1 MKGDDI
7 SNDQRI
13 LAGIFSNDLN
23 AIIHQLYKQYSGM
36 VIAYII
42 TNLGSRQDG
51 EDVFQ
56 EALIAFI
63 NLVKSGKF
71 RGEASLQTTF
81 VSIARNIWLNEQ
93 RKRKSLDTRGKLFEN
108 ARQQEAD
115 PASLLLQREVSEQ
128 FLDLMSRL
136 GDSCKS
142 LLTMVY
148 YENLTY
154 REILERTHFESEQV
168 IRNKKYKCM
177 KELTDLIKDNPSLK
191 NFFIKKSLFEVT
203 KPLPAFTNMNQLF
216 IEKAGKRSLKS
227 VTYPRAHHRN

>member
-1 MKGDDI
+1 MKGDEI

-42 TNLGSRQDG
+42 TNQGSQQDG

-71 RGEASLQTTF
+71 RGEASLQTAF

-108 ARQQEAD
+108 AREQEAD
-115 PASLLLQREVSEQ
+115 PATLLLQREVSEQ

-148 YENLTY
+148 YENLSY
-154 REILERTHFESEQV
+154 KEILERTHFESEQV

-177 KELTDLIKDNPSLK
+177 KELTDLIKDNPTLK
-191 NFFIKKSLFEVT
+191 NFF
-203 KPLPAFTNMNQLF
+203 
-216 IEKAGKRSLKS
+216 
-227 VTYPRAHHRN
+227 

>member
-1 MKGDDI
+1 MKGDEI

-23 AIIHQLYKQYSGM
+23 AIIHQLYKQYSGV

-42 TNLGSRQDG
+42 TNQGSQQDG

-81 VSIARNIWLNEQ
+81 VAIARNIWLNEQ
-93 RKRKSLDTRGKLFEN
+93 KKRKSLDTRGKLYEN
-108 ARQQEAD
+108 ARQQESD
-115 PASLLLQREVSEQ
+115 PSSLLLQREVSEQ
-128 FLDLMSRL
+128 FLALMGRL
-136 GDSCKS
+136 GESCKS

-148 YENLTY
+148 YENLSFK
-154 REILERTHFESEQV
+154 EILERTHYENEQV

-177 KELTDLIKDNPSLK
+177 KELTDLIKDNPTLR
-191 NFFIKKSLFEVT
+191 NFF
-203 KPLPAFTNMNQLF
+203 
-216 IEKAGKRSLKS
+216 
-227 VTYPRAHHRN
+227 

>member
-1 MKGDDI
+1 MKGDEI

-42 TNLGSRQDG
+42 SNQGSQQDG

-81 VSIARNIWLNEQ
+81 VSISRNIWFNEQ
-93 RKRKSLDTRGKLFEN
+93 KKRKSLDTRGKLFEN
-108 ARQQEAD
+108 ARQPEAD
-115 PASLLLQREVSEQ
+115 PASQLLEREVSEQ
-128 FLDLMSRL
+128 FLNLMSRL
-136 GDSCKS
+136 GESCKS

-148 YENLTY
+148 YENLSNKD
-154 REILERTHFESEQV
+154 ILERTHYESEQV

-177 KELTDLIKDNPSLK
+177 KELTELIKDNPILK
-191 NFFIKKSLFEVT
+191 NFF
-203 KPLPAFTNMNQLF
+203 
-216 IEKAGKRSLKS
+216 
-227 VTYPRAHHRN
+227 

>member
-1 MKGDDI
+1 MKGDEI

-42 TNLGSRQDG
+42 SNQGSQQDG

-81 VSIARNIWLNEQ
+81 VSISRNIWLNEQ
-93 RKRKSLDTRGKLFEN
+93 KKRKSLDTRGKLFEN
-108 ARQQEAD
+108 ARQPEAD
-115 PASLLLQREVSEQ
+115 PASQLLEREVSEQ
-128 FLDLMSRL
+128 FLNLMSRL
-136 GDSCKS
+136 GESCKS

-148 YENLTY
+148 YENLSNKD
-154 REILERTHFESEQV
+154 ILERTHYESEQV

-177 KELTDLIKDNPSLK
+177 KELTELIKDNPILK
-191 NFFIKKSLFEVT
+191 NFF
-203 KPLPAFTNMNQLF
+203 
-216 IEKAGKRSLKS
+216 
-227 VTYPRAHHRN
+227 

>member
-1 MKGDDI
+1 MKGDEI

-42 TNLGSRQDG
+42 TNQGSQQDG

-93 RKRKSLDTRGKLFEN
+93 KKRKSLDTRGQLFEN
-108 ARQQEAD
+108 SRQPEAD
-115 PASLLLQREVSEQ
+115 PASQLLQREVSEQ
-128 FLDLMSRL
+128 FLNLMSRL
-136 GDSCKS
+136 GESCKS

-148 YENLTY
+148 YENLSNKD
-154 REILERTHFESEQV
+154 ILERTHYESEQV

-177 KELTDLIKDNPSLK
+177 KELTELIKDNPILK
-191 NFFIKKSLFEVT
+191 NFF
-203 KPLPAFTNMNQLF
+203 
-216 IEKAGKRSLKS
+216 
-227 VTYPRAHHRN
+227 

>member
-1 MKGDDI
+1 MKGDEI
-7 SNDQRI
+7 SNEQRI

-36 VIAYII
+36 VIAFII
-42 TNLGSRQDG
+42 SNQGSQQDG

-81 VSIARNIWLNEQ
+81 VAISRNIWLNEQ
-93 RKRKSLDTRGKLFEN
+93 KKRKSLDTRGKLFEN

-115 PASLLLQREVSEQ
+115 PASLLLQREVSDQ
-128 FLDLMSRL
+128 FLQLMSRL
-136 GDSCKS
+136 GESCKS

-148 YENLTY
+148 YENLSY
-154 REILERTHFESEQV
+154 KDILERTHFESEQV

-177 KELTDLIKDNPSLK
+177 KELTDLIKDNPILR
-191 NFFIKKSLFEVT
+191 NFF
-203 KPLPAFTNMNQLF
+203 
-216 IEKAGKRSLKS
+216 
-227 VTYPRAHHRN
+227 

>member
-23 AIIHQLYKQYSGM
+23 AIIHQLYKQYSGV

-42 TNLGSRQDG
+42 TNQGSQQDG

-93 RKRKSLDTRGKLFEN
+93 KKRKSLDTRGKLFEN

-115 PASLLLQREVSEQ
+115 PASQLLQREVSEQ
-128 FLDLMSRL
+128 FLELMARL
-136 GDSCKS
+136 GESCKS

-148 YENLTY
+148 YENLSNKD
-154 REILERTHFESEQV
+154 ILERTHYESEQV

-177 KELTDLIKDNPSLK
+177 KELTDLIKDNPTLK
-191 NFFIKKSLFEVT
+191 NFF
-203 KPLPAFTNMNQLF
+203 
-216 IEKAGKRSLKS
+216 
-227 VTYPRAHHRN
+227 

>member
-1 MKGDDI
+1 MKGDEI

-42 TNLGSRQDG
+42 TNQGSQQDG

-93 RKRKSLDTRGKLFEN
+93 RKRKSLDTRGKVFEN

-128 FLDLMSRL
+128 FLTLMARL

-148 YENLTY
+148 YENLSNK
-154 REILERTHFESEQV
+154 EILERTHYESEQV

-177 KELTDLIKDNPSLK
+177 KELTELIKDNPTLK
-191 NFFIKKSLFEVT
+191 NFF
-203 KPLPAFTNMNQLF
+203 
-216 IEKAGKRSLKS
+216 
-227 VTYPRAHHRN
+227 

>member
-1 MKGDDI
+1 MKGDEI

-42 TNLGSRQDG
+42 SNQGSQQDG

-81 VSIARNIWLNEQ
+81 VAISRNIWLNEQ
-93 RKRKSLDTRGKLFEN
+93 KKRKSLDTRGKLFEN

-115 PASLLLQREVSEQ
+115 PASQLLQREVSEQ
-128 FLDLMSRL
+128 FLNLMSRL
-136 GDSCKS
+136 GESCKS

-148 YENLTY
+148 YENLSNKD
-154 REILERTHFESEQV
+154 ILERTHYESEQV

-177 KELTDLIKDNPSLK
+177 KELTELIKDNPILK
-191 NFFIKKSLFEVT
+191 NFF
-203 KPLPAFTNMNQLF
+203 
-216 IEKAGKRSLKS
+216 
-227 VTYPRAHHRN
+227 

>member
-1 MKGDDI
+1 MKGDEI

-42 TNLGSRQDG
+42 TNQGSQQDG

-81 VSIARNIWLNEQ
+81 VAIARNIWLNEQ
-93 RKRKSLDTRGKLFEN
+93 KKRKSLDTRGKLYEN

-115 PASLLLQREVSEQ
+115 PSSLLLQREVSQQ

-136 GDSCKS
+136 GEPCRE
-142 LLTMVY
+142 LLTLVY
-148 YENLTY
+148 YENL
-154 REILERTHFESEQV
+154 S
-168 IRNKKYKCM
+168 
-177 KELTDLIKDNPSLK
+177 
-191 NFFIKKSLFEVT
+191 
-203 KPLPAFTNMNQLF
+203 
-216 IEKAGKRSLKS
+216 
-227 VTYPRAHHRN
+227 

>member
-1 MKGDDI
+1 MKGDEI

-42 TNLGSRQDG
+42 TNQGSQQDG

-81 VSIARNIWLNEQ
+81 GSIARNIWLNEQ
-93 RKRKSLDTRGKLFEN
+93 KKRKSLDTRGKLFEN

-115 PASLLLQREVSEQ
+115 PASQLLQREVSEQ
-128 FLDLMSRL
+128 FLNLMSRL
-136 GDSCKS
+136 GESCKS

-148 YENLTY
+148 YENLSNKD
-154 REILERTHFESEQV
+154 ILERTHYESEQV

-177 KELTDLIKDNPSLK
+177 KELTDLIKDNPILK
-191 NFFIKKSLFEVT
+191 NFF
-203 KPLPAFTNMNQLF
+203 
-216 IEKAGKRSLKS
+216 
-227 VTYPRAHHRN
+227 

>member
-1 MKGDDI
+1 MKGDEI

-36 VIAYII
+36 VVAYII
-42 TNLGSRQDG
+42 SNQGSQQDG

-81 VSIARNIWLNEQ
+81 VSISRNIWLNEQ
-93 RKRKSLDTRGKLFEN
+93 KKRKSLDTRGKLFEN
-108 ARQQEAD
+108 ARQPEAD
-115 PASLLLQREVSEQ
+115 PASQLLEREVSEQ
-128 FLDLMSRL
+128 FLNLMSRL
-136 GDSCKS
+136 GESCKS

-148 YENLTY
+148 YENLSNKD
-154 REILERTHFESEQV
+154 ILERTHYESEQV

-177 KELTDLIKDNPSLK
+177 KELTELIKDNPILK
-191 NFFIKKSLFEVT
+191 NFF
-203 KPLPAFTNMNQLF
+203 
-216 IEKAGKRSLKS
+216 
-227 VTYPRAHHRN
+227 

>member
-7 SNDQRI
+7 SNEQRI

-42 TNLGSRQDG
+42 TNQGSQQDG

-81 VSIARNIWLNEQ
+81 VAISRNIWLNEQ
-93 RKRKSLDTRGKLFEN
+93 KKRKSLDTRGKVYEN
-108 ARQQEAD
+108 TRQQEAD
-115 PASLLLQREVSEQ
+115 PSSLLLQREVSEQ
-128 FLDLMSRL
+128 FLVLMSRL
-136 GDSCKS
+136 GESCKS

-148 YENLTY
+148 YENLSFK
-154 REILERTHFESEQV
+154 EILERTHYENEQV

-177 KELTDLIKDNPSLK
+177 KELTDLIKDNPTLK
-191 NFFIKKSLFEVT
+191 NFF
-203 KPLPAFTNMNQLF
+203 
-216 IEKAGKRSLKS
+216 
-227 VTYPRAHHRN
+227 

>member
-7 SNDQRI
+7 SNEQRI

-42 TNLGSRQDG
+42 TNQGSQQDG

-81 VSIARNIWLNEQ
+81 VAISRNIWLNEQ
-93 RKRKSLDTRGKLFEN
+93 KKRKSLDTRGKVYEN
-108 ARQQEAD
+108 TRQQEAD
-115 PASLLLQREVSEQ
+115 PSSLLLQREVSEQ
-128 FLDLMSRL
+128 FLALMSRL
-136 GDSCKS
+136 GESCKS

-148 YENLTY
+148 YENLSFK
-154 REILERTHFESEQV
+154 EILEKTHYENEQV

-177 KELTDLIKDNPSLK
+177 KELTDLIKDNPTLK
-191 NFFIKKSLFEVT
+191 NFF
-203 KPLPAFTNMNQLF
+203 
-216 IEKAGKRSLKS
+216 
-227 VTYPRAHHRN
+227 

>member
-1 MKGDDI
+1 MKGDEI

-42 TNLGSRQDG
+42 TNQGSQQDG

-56 EALIAFI
+56 EALIALI

-81 VSIARNIWLNEQ
+81 ISIARNIWLNEQ
-93 RKRKSLDTRGKLFEN
+93 KKRKSLDTRGKLFEN
-108 ARQQEAD
+108 ARQQETD

-128 FLDLMSRL
+128 FLTVMNRL
-136 GDSCKS
+136 AEGCKT

-148 YENLTY
+148 YENLSFKD
-154 REILERTHFESEQV
+154 ILNRTHYENEQV

-177 KELTDLIKDNPSLK
+177 KELTDMIKDD
-191 NFFIKKSLFEVT
+191 
-203 KPLPAFTNMNQLF
+203 PAF
-216 IEKAGKRSLKS
+216 
-227 VTYPRAHHRN
+227 RNYF

>member
-1 MKGDDI
+1 MKGDEI

-42 TNLGSRQDG
+42 SNQGSQQDG

-81 VSIARNIWLNEQ
+81 VAISRNIWLNEQ
-93 RKRKSLDTRGKLFEN
+93 KKRKSLDTRGKLFEN

-115 PASLLLQREVSEQ
+115 PASQLLEREVSEQ
-128 FLDLMSRL
+128 FLTLMSRL
-136 GDSCKS
+136 GESCKS

-148 YENLTY
+148 YENLSNKD
-154 REILERTHFESEQV
+154 ILERTHYESEQV

-177 KELTDLIKDNPSLK
+177 KELTELIKDNPILK
-191 NFFIKKSLFEVT
+191 NFF
-203 KPLPAFTNMNQLF
+203 
-216 IEKAGKRSLKS
+216 
-227 VTYPRAHHRN
+227 

>member
-1 MKGDDI
+1 MKGDEI

-42 TNLGSRQDG
+42 TNQGSQQDG

-71 RGEASLQTTF
+71 RGEASLQTAF

-93 RKRKSLDTRGKLFEN
+93 KKRKSLDTRGKLFEN
-108 ARQQEAD
+108 TRQQEAD
-115 PASLLLQREVSEQ
+115 PASQLLQREVSEQ

-154 REILERTHFESEQV
+154 KEILERTHFESEQV

-177 KELTDLIKDNPSLK
+177 KELTDLIKDNPTLK
-191 NFFIKKSLFEVT
+191 NFF
-203 KPLPAFTNMNQLF
+203 
-216 IEKAGKRSLKS
+216 
-227 VTYPRAHHRN
+227 

>member
-1 MKGDDI
+1 MKGDEI

-36 VIAYII
+36 VIAFII
-42 TNLGSRQDG
+42 SNQGSQQDG

-81 VSIARNIWLNEQ
+81 VAISRNIWLNEQ
-93 RKRKSLDTRGKLFEN
+93 KKRKSLDTRGKLFEN

-115 PASLLLQREVSEQ
+115 PASQLLQREVSEQ
-128 FLDLMSRL
+128 FLNLMSRL
-136 GDSCKS
+136 GESCKS

-148 YENLTY
+148 YENLSNKD
-154 REILERTHFESEQV
+154 ILERTHYESEQV

-177 KELTDLIKDNPSLK
+177 KELTDLIKDNPTLK
-191 NFFIKKSLFEVT
+191 NFF
-203 KPLPAFTNMNQLF
+203 
-216 IEKAGKRSLKS
+216 
-227 VTYPRAHHRN
+227 

>member
-1 MKGDDI
+1 MKGDEI

-36 VIAYII
+36 VIAFII
-42 TNLGSRQDG
+42 SNQGSQQDG

-81 VSIARNIWLNEQ
+81 VAISRNIWLNEQ
-93 RKRKSLDTRGKLFEN
+93 KKRKSLDTRGKLFEN

-115 PASLLLQREVSEQ
+115 PASQLLQREVSEQ
-128 FLDLMSRL
+128 FLNLMSRL
-136 GDSCKS
+136 GESCKS

-148 YENLTY
+148 YENLSNKD
-154 REILERTHFESEQV
+154 ILERTHYESEQV

-177 KELTDLIKDNPSLK
+177 KELTDLIKDNPILK
-191 NFFIKKSLFEVT
+191 NFF
-203 KPLPAFTNMNQLF
+203 
-216 IEKAGKRSLKS
+216 
-227 VTYPRAHHRN
+227 

>member
-1 MKGDDI
+1 MKGDEI

-42 TNLGSRQDG
+42 TNQGSQQDG

-81 VSIARNIWLNEQ
+81 VSISRNIWLNEQ
-93 RKRKSLDTRGKLFEN
+93 KKRKSLDTRGKLFEN
-108 ARQQEAD
+108 ARQPEAD
-115 PASLLLQREVSEQ
+115 PASQLLQREVSEQ
-128 FLDLMSRL
+128 FLNLMSRL
-136 GDSCKS
+136 GESCKS

-148 YENLTY
+148 YENLSNKD
-154 REILERTHFESEQV
+154 ILERTHYESEQV

-177 KELTDLIKDNPSLK
+177 KELTELIKDNPILK
-191 NFFIKKSLFEVT
+191 NFF
-203 KPLPAFTNMNQLF
+203 
-216 IEKAGKRSLKS
+216 
-227 VTYPRAHHRN
+227 

>member
-1 MKGDDI
+1 MKGDEI

-42 TNLGSRQDG
+42 SNQGSQQDG

-81 VSIARNIWLNEQ
+81 VAISRNIWLNEQ
-93 RKRKSLDTRGKLFEN
+93 KKRKSLDTRGKLFEN

-115 PASLLLQREVSEQ
+115 PASQLLQREVSEQ
-128 FLDLMSRL
+128 FLNLMSRL
-136 GDSCKS
+136 GESCKS

-148 YENLTY
+148 YENLSNKD
-154 REILERTHFESEQV
+154 ILERTHYESEQV

-177 KELTDLIKDNPSLK
+177 KELTDLIKDNPILK
-191 NFFIKKSLFEVT
+191 NFF
-203 KPLPAFTNMNQLF
+203 
-216 IEKAGKRSLKS
+216 
-227 VTYPRAHHRN
+227 

>member
-42 TNLGSRQDG
+42 TNQGSQQDG

-56 EALIAFI
+56 EALIAFV

-93 RKRKSLDTRGKLFEN
+93 KKRKSLDTRGKLYEN

-115 PASLLLQREVSEQ
+115 PSSLLLQREVSQQ

-136 GDSCKS
+136 GESCRE
-142 LLTMVY
+142 LLTLVY
-148 YENLTY
+148 YENLSFKD
-154 REILERTHFESEQV
+154 ILEKLHYENEQV

-177 KELTDLIKDNPSLK
+177 KELTDMIKDNPGLMA
-191 NFFIKKSLFEVT
+191 I
-203 KPLPAFTNMNQLF
+203 
-216 IEKAGKRSLKS
+216 LKS
-227 VTYPRAHHRN
+227 MN

>member
-1 MKGDDI
+1 MKGDEI

-42 TNLGSRQDG
+42 SNQGSQQDG

-81 VSIARNIWLNEQ
+81 VAISRNIWLNEQ
-93 RKRKSLDTRGKLFEN
+93 KKRKSLDTRGKLFEN

-115 PASLLLQREVSEQ
+115 PASQLLAREVSEQ
-128 FLDLMSRL
+128 FLTLMSRL
-136 GDSCKS
+136 GESCKS

-148 YENLTY
+148 YENLSNKD
-154 REILERTHFESEQV
+154 ILERTHYESEQV

-177 KELTDLIKDNPSLK
+177 KELTELIKDNPILK
-191 NFFIKKSLFEVT
+191 NFF
-203 KPLPAFTNMNQLF
+203 
-216 IEKAGKRSLKS
+216 
-227 VTYPRAHHRN
+227 

>member
-42 TNLGSRQDG
+42 TNQGSQQDG

-81 VSIARNIWLNEQ
+81 VSISRNIWLNEQ

-128 FLDLMSRL
+128 FLNLMARL

-148 YENLTY
+148 YENLNNK
-154 REILERTHFESEQV
+154 EILERTHYESEQV

-177 KELTDLIKDNPSLK
+177 KELTELIKDNPTLK
-191 NFFIKKSLFEVT
+191 NFF
-203 KPLPAFTNMNQLF
+203 
-216 IEKAGKRSLKS
+216 
-227 VTYPRAHHRN
+227 

>member
-1 MKGDDI
+1 MKGDEI

-42 TNLGSRQDG
+42 SNQGSQQDG

-81 VSIARNIWLNEQ
+81 VAISRNIWLNEQ
-93 RKRKSLDTRGKLFEN
+93 KKRKSLDTRGKLFEN

-115 PASLLLQREVSEQ
+115 PASQLLEREVSEQ
-128 FLDLMSRL
+128 FLTLMSRL
-136 GDSCKS
+136 GESCKS

-148 YENLTY
+148 YENLSNKD
-154 REILERTHFESEQV
+154 ILERTHYESEQV

-177 KELTDLIKDNPSLK
+177 KELADLIKDNPILK
-191 NFFIKKSLFEVT
+191 NFF
-203 KPLPAFTNMNQLF
+203 
-216 IEKAGKRSLKS
+216 
-227 VTYPRAHHRN
+227 

>member
-1 MKGDDI
+1 MKGDEI

-36 VIAYII
+36 VIAFII
-42 TNLGSRQDG
+42 SNQGSQQDG

-81 VSIARNIWLNEQ
+81 VAISRNIWLNEQ
-93 RKRKSLDTRGKLFEN
+93 KKRKSLDTRGKLFEN

-115 PASLLLQREVSEQ
+115 PASLLLEREVSDQ
-128 FLDLMSRL
+128 FLHLMSRL
-136 GDSCKS
+136 GESCKS

-148 YENLTY
+148 YENLSY
-154 REILERTHFESEQV
+154 KDILERTHFESEQV

-177 KELTDLIKDNPSLK
+177 KELTDLIKDNPILK
-191 NFFIKKSLFEVT
+191 NFF
-203 KPLPAFTNMNQLF
+203 
-216 IEKAGKRSLKS
+216 
-227 VTYPRAHHRN
+227 

>member
-1 MKGDDI
+1 MKGDEI

-42 TNLGSRQDG
+42 SNQGSQQDG

-81 VSIARNIWLNEQ
+81 VAISRNIWLNEQ
-93 RKRKSLDTRGKLFEN
+93 KKRKSLDTRGKLFEN

-115 PASLLLQREVSEQ
+115 PASQLLQREVSEQ
-128 FLDLMSRL
+128 FLNLMSRL
-136 GDSCKS
+136 GESCKS

-148 YENLTY
+148 YENLSNTD
-154 REILERTHFESEQV
+154 ILERTHYESEQV

-177 KELTDLIKDNPSLK
+177 KELTDLIKDNPILK
-191 NFFIKKSLFEVT
+191 NFF
-203 KPLPAFTNMNQLF
+203 
-216 IEKAGKRSLKS
+216 
-227 VTYPRAHHRN
+227 

>member
-1 MKGDDI
+1 MKGEEI

-42 TNLGSRQDG
+42 TNQGSQQDG

-93 RKRKSLDTRGKLFEN
+93 KKRKSLDTRGKLFEN

-115 PASLLLQREVSEQ
+115 PSSLLLQREVSEQ
-128 FLDLMSRL
+128 FLALIARL
-136 GDSCKS
+136 GDSCKT
-142 LLTMVY
+142 LLTLVY
-148 YENLTY
+148 YENLSFK
-154 REILERTHFESEQV
+154 EILERLHYENEQV

-177 KELTDLIKDNPSLK
+177 KELTDMIRDNPTFK
-191 NFFIKKSLFEVT
+191 NFF
-203 KPLPAFTNMNQLF
+203 
-216 IEKAGKRSLKS
+216 
-227 VTYPRAHHRN
+227 

>member
-1 MKGDDI
+1 MKGDEI

-42 TNLGSRQDG
+42 NNQGSQQDG

-81 VSIARNIWLNEQ
+81 VSISRNIWLNEQ
-93 RKRKSLDTRGKLFEN
+93 KKRKSLDTRGKLFEN
-108 ARQQEAD
+108 ARQPEAD
-115 PASLLLQREVSEQ
+115 PASQLLEREVSEQ
-128 FLDLMSRL
+128 FLNLMSRL
-136 GDSCKS
+136 GESCKS

-148 YENLTY
+148 YENLSNKD
-154 REILERTHFESEQV
+154 ILERTHYESEQV

-177 KELTDLIKDNPSLK
+177 KELTELIKDNPILK
-191 NFFIKKSLFEVT
+191 NFF
-203 KPLPAFTNMNQLF
+203 
-216 IEKAGKRSLKS
+216 
-227 VTYPRAHHRN
+227 

>member
-42 TNLGSRQDG
+42 SNQGSQQDG

-81 VSIARNIWLNEQ
+81 VAISRNIWLNEQ
-93 RKRKSLDTRGKLFEN
+93 KKRKSLDTRGKLFEN

-115 PASLLLQREVSEQ
+115 PASQLLQREVSEQ
-128 FLDLMSRL
+128 FLNLMSRL
-136 GDSCKS
+136 GESCKS

-148 YENLTY
+148 YENLSNKD
-154 REILERTHFESEQV
+154 ILERTHYESEQV

-177 KELTDLIKDNPSLK
+177 KELTDLIKDNPILK
-191 NFFIKKSLFEVT
+191 NFF
-203 KPLPAFTNMNQLF
+203 
-216 IEKAGKRSLKS
+216 
-227 VTYPRAHHRN
+227 

>member
-36 VIAYII
+36 VIAFII
-42 TNLGSRQDG
+42 TNHGSQQDG

-56 EALIAFI
+56 EALIALI

-81 VSIARNIWLNEQ
+81 ISIARNIWLNEQ
-93 RKRKSLDTRGKLFEN
+93 KKRKSLDTRGKLFEN
-108 ARQQEAD
+108 ARQPEAD
-115 PASLLLQREVSEQ
+115 PSSLLLEREVSEQ
-128 FLDLMSRL
+128 FLTVMNRL
-136 GDSCKS
+136 AEGCKA

-148 YENLTY
+148 YENLSFKD
-154 REILERTHFESEQV
+154 ILDRTHFENEQV

-177 KELTDLIKDNPSLK
+177 RELTEMIKDDPTFK
-191 NFFIKKSLFEVT
+191 NIF
-203 KPLPAFTNMNQLF
+203 
-216 IEKAGKRSLKS
+216 
-227 VTYPRAHHRN
+227 

>member
-1 MKGDDI
+1 MKGDEI

-23 AIIHQLYKQYSGM
+23 AIIHQLYKQYSGL

-42 TNLGSRQDG
+42 TNQGSQQDG

-93 RKRKSLDTRGKLFEN
+93 KKRKSLDTRGKLFEN

-115 PASLLLQREVSEQ
+115 PASQLLQREISEQ
-128 FLDLMSRL
+128 FLELMARL
-136 GDSCKS
+136 GESCKS

-154 REILERTHFESEQV
+154 KEILERTHFESEQV

-177 KELTDLIKDNPSLK
+177 KELTDLIKDNPTLK
-191 NFFIKKSLFEVT
+191 NFF
-203 KPLPAFTNMNQLF
+203 
-216 IEKAGKRSLKS
+216 
-227 VTYPRAHHRN
+227 

>member
-1 MKGDDI
+1 MKGDEI

-42 TNLGSRQDG
+42 SNQGSQQDG

-93 RKRKSLDTRGKLFEN
+93 KKRKSLDTRGKIYEN
-108 ARQQEAD
+108 TRQQEAD
-115 PASLLLQREVSEQ
+115 PANLLLQREVSEQ

-148 YENLTY
+148 YENLSN
-154 REILERTHFESEQV
+154 REILERTHYENEQV

-177 KELTDLIKDNPSLK
+177 KELTDLIKDNPLLK
-191 NFFIKKSLFEVT
+191 NFF
-203 KPLPAFTNMNQLF
+203 
-216 IEKAGKRSLKS
+216 
-227 VTYPRAHHRN
+227 

>member
-1 MKGDDI
+1 MKGDEI

-42 TNLGSRQDG
+42 SNQGSQQDG

-81 VSIARNIWLNEQ
+81 VAISRNIWLNEQ
-93 RKRKSLDTRGKLFEN
+93 KKRKSLDTRGKLFEN

-115 PASLLLQREVSEQ
+115 PASLLLAREVSEQ
-128 FLDLMSRL
+128 FLTLMSRL
-136 GDSCKS
+136 GESCKS

-148 YENLTY
+148 YENLSNKD
-154 REILERTHFESEQV
+154 ILERTHYESEQV

-177 KELTDLIKDNPSLK
+177 KELTELIKDNPILK
-191 NFFIKKSLFEVT
+191 NFF
-203 KPLPAFTNMNQLF
+203 
-216 IEKAGKRSLKS
+216 
-227 VTYPRAHHRN
+227 

>member
-1 MKGDDI
+1 MKGDEI

-42 TNLGSRQDG
+42 TNQGSQQDG

-93 RKRKSLDTRGKLFEN
+93 KKRKSLDTRGKLFEN

-115 PASLLLQREVSEQ
+115 PASQLLQREVSEQ

-148 YENLTY
+148 YENLSY

-177 KELTDLIKDNPSLK
+177 KELTDLIRDNPTLK
-191 NFFIKKSLFEVT
+191 NFF
-203 KPLPAFTNMNQLF
+203 
-216 IEKAGKRSLKS
+216 
-227 VTYPRAHHRN
+227 

>member
-1 MKGDDI
+1 MKGDEI

-42 TNLGSRQDG
+42 SNQGSQQDG

-81 VSIARNIWLNEQ
+81 VSISRNIWLNEQ
-93 RKRKSLDTRGKLFEN
+93 KKRKSLDTRGKLFEN

-128 FLDLMSRL
+128 FLNLMSRL
-136 GDSCKS
+136 GESCKS

-148 YENLTY
+148 YENLSNKD
-154 REILERTHFESEQV
+154 ILERTHYESEQV

-177 KELTDLIKDNPSLK
+177 KELTELIKDNPILK
-191 NFFIKKSLFEVT
+191 NFF
-203 KPLPAFTNMNQLF
+203 
-216 IEKAGKRSLKS
+216 
-227 VTYPRAHHRN
+227 

>member
-1 MKGDDI
+1 MKGDEI

-42 TNLGSRQDG
+42 TNQGSQQDG

-93 RKRKSLDTRGKLFEN
+93 KKRKSLDTRGKLFEN

-128 FLDLMSRL
+128 FLTLMSRL

-148 YENLTY
+148 YENLSNK
-154 REILERTHFESEQV
+154 EILERTHYESEQV

-177 KELTDLIKDNPSLK
+177 KELTDLIKDNPTLK
-191 NFFIKKSLFEVT
+191 NFF
-203 KPLPAFTNMNQLF
+203 
-216 IEKAGKRSLKS
+216 
-227 VTYPRAHHRN
+227 

>member
-1 MKGDDI
+1 MKGDEI

-42 TNLGSRQDG
+42 SNQGSQQDG

-81 VSIARNIWLNEQ
+81 VAISRNIWLNEQ
-93 RKRKSLDTRGKLFEN
+93 KKRKSLDTRGKLFEN

-115 PASLLLQREVSEQ
+115 PASHLLQREVSEQ
-128 FLDLMSRL
+128 FLNLMSRL
-136 GDSCKS
+136 GESCKS

-148 YENLTY
+148 YENLSNKD
-154 REILERTHFESEQV
+154 ILERTHYESEQV

-177 KELTDLIKDNPSLK
+177 KELTDLIKDNPLLK
-191 NFFIKKSLFEVT
+191 NFF
-203 KPLPAFTNMNQLF
+203 
-216 IEKAGKRSLKS
+216 
-227 VTYPRAHHRN
+227 